1 MHPSY
6 QQNMIRH
13 ANHLLAMRAIPEWT
27 MQQQQ
32 HAEWLAH
39 CAVVASRA
47 ILRNRIAA
55 KKLAAKRV
63 EWMQYHAS

>member
-13 ANHLLAMRAIPEWT
+13 ANYLLEMCASPEWT
-27 MQQQQ
+27 MQQHQ

-39 CAVVASRA
+39 CALVDSSA
-47 ILRNRIAA
+47 ILANRQRA
-55 KKLAAKRV
+55 KKLAAKRAA
-63 EWMQYHAS
+63 WMHHHAS